1 MHLGVMLVLILIG
14 AGLGAGAYRVIGQSL
29 DVPAPA
35 TAPTMHETAPHLI
48 REGQRIT
55 IPESSPLRNK
65 LTIGVIEE
73 KEIQHTLTLPAVV
86 EADPARVVKVL
97 PPVAGR
103 VTQLKVR
110 LGQRV
115 EFGQSLLVLDSSDLA
130 TAYADYDRA
139 KVISALT
146 LKNRDRQRGLS
157 KFGGA
162 AVKDQQQAE
171 ADYVTAEVELRRAE
185 TRLKQIGV
193 SAETTDRSRT
203 VTVTAPVSGSVID
216 LAAAPGAFWNDP
228 GAALMTVADLTT
240 VWVTANV
247 PEKDTSL
254 IAKGQ
259 GGRRRVRRLSG

>member
-1 MHLGVMLVLILIG
+1 M
-14 AGLGAGAYRVIGQSL
+14 
-29 DVPAPA
+29 P
-35 TAPTMHETAPHLI
+35 
-48 REGQRIT
+48 
-55 IPESSPLRNK
+55 PL
-65 LTIGVIEE
+65 
-73 KEIQHTLTLPAVV
+73 
-86 EADPARVVKVL
+86 
-97 PPVAGR
+97 AGR
-103 VTQLKVR
+103 ITQLKVK

-115 EFGQSLLVLDSSDLA
+115 ESGQPLLVLNSSDLA

-146 LKNRDRQRGLS
+146 LKNRDRQRSLA

-162 AVKDQQQAE
+162 AIKDQQQAE

-240 VWVTANV
+240 VWVAANV
-247 PEKDTSL
+247 PEKDTSVV
-254 IAKGQ
+254 ANGQRVDVVFAAYPAEVFKGQ
-259 GGRRRVRRLSG
+259 VLFVSDVLELGHAPHQSPHCFPESRHAIEAKHVCQCQLLHADAENASDPDDGPDLEERLRSGIRRGRAMDLRSAPH